1 MLKAAL
7 FLLVA
12 AATALAQV
20 QLAEGPGR
28 VELEKIC
35 KGCHELQ
42 RSVSKKQDRDGWQ
55 GTMTKMVGLGMR
67 APDADV
73 AAVLEDLVK
82 YYAADDV
89 PPVNV
94 NEAAAIELESR
105 LSLRRSQASALVA
118 YREKN
123 GKFKSLDDLKKV
135 PGIDAAKFDAKKAQI
150 VF

>member
-73 AAVLEDLVK
+73 ATVLEYLVK
-82 YYAADDV
+82 YYPADDV
-89 PPVNV
+89 PPLNV